1 MINADI
7 VIGSIAGA
15 ALGALYVLL
24 PCLFRGASGNIIFM
38 NLSLGARLILV
49 GVILY
54 LVMLR
59 LPAYLMPFSI
69 GIVTGSFIAKILM
82 IIYLPAIKKEPAR

>member
-7 VIGSIAGA
+7 LIGSVAGA

-24 PCLFRGASGNIIFM
+24 PCLFRGASGSIIFM
-38 NLSLGARLILV
+38 NLSLGSRLILV
-49 GVILY
+49 GAILY

-59 LPAYLMPFSI
+59 LPAYFMPFSI
-69 GIVTGSFIAKILM
+69 GVITGSLIAKIFM
-82 IIYLPAIKKEPAR
+82 IIYLPAITKEPAR